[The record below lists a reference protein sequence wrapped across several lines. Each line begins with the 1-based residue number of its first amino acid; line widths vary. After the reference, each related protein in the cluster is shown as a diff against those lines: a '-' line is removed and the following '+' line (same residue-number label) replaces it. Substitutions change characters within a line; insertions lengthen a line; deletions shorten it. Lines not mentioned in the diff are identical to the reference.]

1 MSNARKIDTDAMRTL
16 ALFEQVTGARVKDCV
31 TFKDRLTFI
40 VEEGQL
46 WRALGKNRANLL
58 KLERL
63 LKQRVKIVEYR
74 PDKIQFIVNLL
85 APLRIVDIQEGED
98 GIITIKGPDTKTKGL
113 MIGARAQNLRALEGI
128 VRMYFD
134 CEEIKVV

>member
-1 MSNARKIDTDAMRTL
+1 MSTHKIDMETMRL
-16 ALFEQVTGARVKDCV
+16 INLFEQVTGARVKDCV
-31 TFKDRLTFI
+31 TFKERMTFI

-63 LKQRVKIVEYR
+63 LKQKIKIVEYR

-85 APLRIVDIQEGED
+85 HPLKIVDIKDED
-98 GIITIKGPDTKTKGL
+98 GVVTVKGPDTKTKGL
-113 MIGARAQNLRALEGI
+113 MIGARAQNLRATEDV
-128 VRMYFD
+128 VRMYFE
-134 CEEIKVV
+134 CKEIKVV

>member
-1 MSNARKIDTDAMRTL
+1 MSAQKIDMETMRL
-16 ALFEQVTGARVKDCV
+16 INLFEQVTGARVKDCI
-31 TFKDRLTFI
+31 TFKEKLTFI

-63 LKQRVKIVEYR
+63 LKQKIKIVEFR

-85 APLRIVDIQEGED
+85 HPLKVVDVKDED
-98 GIITIKGPDTKTKGL
+98 GILTIKGPDTKTKGL
-113 MIGARAQNLRALEGI
+113 MIGARAQNLRATEN
-128 VRMYFD
+128 VVKMYFD
-134 CEEIKVV
+134 CEEIKVI